1 MPKKRRATAILIEL
15 LILGVFAGVLYHYNF
30 RLTLFFYLI
39 AVFLAL
45 FRGLIFRRKNISWM
59 IITGTILSYIAG
71 ILFWIAL
78 GSYLTGD
85 IVSAVILG
93 LLILYL
99 FRKSLRLKKG
109 KK

>member
-1 MPKKRRATAILIEL
+1 MPKKRRVTAIVIEL
-15 LILGVFAGVLYHYNF
+15 LILGVFAGILYRYNF

-59 IITGTILSYIAG
+59 IIFGTILSYIAG
-71 ILFWIAL
+71 ILFWKAL
-78 GSYLTGD
+78 DNYFAGD
-85 IVSAVILG
+85 IISAAILG
-93 LLILYL
+93 LLIFYL
-99 FRKSLRLKKG
+99 FRKSMRLKKG